1 MAKNAA
7 NKPDQTAA
15 EAATVFVSHVVET
28 SPTPEAFTESLKA
41 LPDEVLAEVEK
52 QASGLSPE
60 LDADIQAE
68 IKSRATAAAA
78 ETFVKSIPEG
88 VTPDEFAESLKA
100 LPDDVL
106 AAVQNHAAGS
116 VVPVEAALQA
126 EVQRRADAAAS
137 KAAEE
142 AASAKPDPA
151 AGAGSGAG
159 EHDAP
164 QPPAA
169 PIETEA
175 AAAAPTSFI
184 QHLQA
189 EIKKAEKAADGEL
202 HAWLQS
208 LENHLTELKG
218 HVSRIPERAH
228 EDIADLADDIKRLF

>member
-7 NKPDQTAA
+7 NKSDQTAS

-28 SPTPEAFTESLKA
+28 SPTQEAFAESLKA

-68 IKSRATAAAA
+68 IK
-78 ETFVKSIPEG
+78 
-88 VTPDEFAESLKA
+88 
-100 LPDDVL
+100 
-106 AAVQNHAAGS
+106 N
-116 VVPVEAALQA
+116 
-126 EVQRRADAAAS
+126 RADAAGGDKPNSNVDDGAGDKKTQAPDAPDAS
-137 KAAEE
+137 TKAAEE

-151 AGAGSGAG
+151 AGAGTGAG

-189 EIKKAEKAADGEL
+189 EIRKAEKAADGEL

-208 LENHLTELKG
+208 FENHLVELKG
-218 HVSRIPERAH
+218 HISRIPERAH